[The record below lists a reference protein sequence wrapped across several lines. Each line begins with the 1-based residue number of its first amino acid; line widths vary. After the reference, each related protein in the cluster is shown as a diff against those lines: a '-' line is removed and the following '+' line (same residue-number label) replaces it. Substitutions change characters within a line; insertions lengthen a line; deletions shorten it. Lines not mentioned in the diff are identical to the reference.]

1 MQITD
6 HTLAIDDMSFPLP
19 KLTRKAIVKAWRV
32 PKDYRSDGVF
42 FAVTPIGDAEEV
54 PACDPSQCVLIGA
67 LDLDPHPDALLEEA
81 KNRKKE
87 AIEAERD
94 EKCCLPVAVHGR
106 QWQADKRSQELL
118 AAAITLAQAG
128 CPLPAVW
135 RDLDNNDMPVDGID
149 DLVAISAAI
158 AAQVQAVYAESWQR
172 KAAVDAAQSL
182 DEINAA

>member
-6 HTLAIDDMSFPLP
+6 HTLAIDDISFPLP
-19 KLTRKAIVKAWRV
+19 KMARKAIVKAWRV
-32 PKDYRSDGVF
+32 PAEYRSCGVF
-42 FAVTPIGDAEEV
+42 VAVTPVGEAEEV
-54 PACDPSQCVLIGA
+54 PACDQSQCALIGA
-67 LDLDPHPDALLEEA
+67 LELDPHPDALLEEA

-94 EKCCLPVAVHGR
+94 EKCFLPVSVHGR

-118 AAAITLAQAG
+118 VAAITLAQAG

-158 AAQVQAVYAESWQR
+158 AAQVQAAYAESWQR
-172 KAAVDAAQSL
+172 KAAVDAAQTI
-182 DEINAA
+182 EQINDA